1 MIEKDDWRLLV
12 IDDPARLKNIYINP
26 TDGEEISQ
34 NAPHLKSC
42 SFCLD
47 SVNDNIH
54 QKWFVTE
61 DLSDCI
67 CKECYSN
74 FKDMFQWELLDG
86 WDIEW
91 FVKCPHCGGKL
102 EHTPYEQDYIYV
114 CKKCNVLY
122 SENLDDELH
131 LPSEKT

>member
-91 FVKCPHCGGKL
+91 FVKCPHCG
-102 EHTPYEQDYIYV
+102 
-114 CKKCNVLY
+114 Y
-122 SENLDDELH
+122 SV
-131 LPSEKT
+131 